1 MTEPVPEEVSRKHRD
16 LMLRVAR
23 RPGFCCCC
31 VCIPSGDRRR
41 ARRIF
46 RITRR
51 VTRAWE
57 KEAQEQEQEQAQKA
71 ADDKTS
77 S

>member
-1 MTEPVPEEVSRKHRD
+1 MTEEPDDVSRKHQE
-16 LMLRVAR
+16 LMLRIAR
-23 RPGFCCCC
+23 RPGLCCCC
-31 VCIPSGDRRR
+31 ICIPRRDRRR

-57 KEAQEQEQEQAQKA
+57 KEREEARKIEAGNVTQ
-71 ADDKTS
+71 S
-77 S
+77 RP

>member
-1 MTEPVPEEVSRKHRD
+1 MTEEPDDVSRKHQE
-16 LMLRVAR
+16 LMLRIAR

-31 VCIPSGDRRR
+31 ICIPRQDRRR

-46 RITRR
+46 RLTRG

-57 KEAQEQEQEQAQKA
+57 KEREEARKIEAGNLTQNR
-71 ADDKTS
+71 S
-77 S
+77 